1 MTAADFEIKD
11 EGDFVFVF
19 PVTERAKGAADAWIK
34 LGVLRFQPGIVDPAR
49 GRMYAGLDIMEA
61 VENLNY
67 TWTWA

>member
-1 MTAADFEIKD
+1 MTTEDFQIKD

-19 PVTERAKGAADAWIK
+19 PVSERAKGAADAWLKNKMI
-34 LGVLRFQPGIVDPAR
+34 GFQPGIVDPAR